1 MYLLA
6 IILYYIMV
14 INLLRK
20 LMNSKQ
26 YELKLKLIKTNAAY
40 RLGCPII
47 SDAEYDILLDQF
59 KQAVSEEEYNELR
72 ISLLEKEGE
81 IPHPY
86 IMGSL
91 DKVKSDEEDTG
102 FEKWIKAVKAE
113 ELHVSAKVDG
123 CSLRLEYKNGELV
136 DAVTRG
142 DGYKGTSIYNKAL
155 YFAPVNLN
163 IPFTGHIRG
172 ECTLTKTSF
181 RQLCENT
188 KTECKNL
195 RNSTVGLVNSK
206 EVPIENVSLLTFI
219 AYEIIGSWRTKSDQY
234 QKLIDMKFTVPNN
247 WIIPINTNIP
257 DLKKT
262 LNAFFNILLNEAEYD
277 IDGLVLTPSTN
288 KIFENEYIPKNIIAY
303 KTNQLV
309 KETKLL
315 DIEWNISKAGYF
327 TPVALLEPIELGGA
341 MVSRASLYNVE
352 NVRNLNIA
360 YGSTVTVL
368 KAGDI
373 IPKVCNVDNTKLAE
387 VKLIPIP
394 TICPHCNTILITSGV
409 ELRCTNTKCKGQS
422 LLKVTDF
429 IIKIGIENVS
439 TKSLENFGI
448 INFTDLFKWRPDP
461 AYKSQIKFYDEITK
475 KIFNNSKV
483 NIFTAL
489 DFDGV
494 GSKIINK
501 LIEAFGFDNVINGRI
516 DINGVLPKG
525 IKETTIN
532 NFFIPLQEN
541 KLIFDTIISDERY
554 SEPQIQK
561 STVNSA
567 NLPLIG
573 KSYCFT
579 GSLNTM
585 TRPDAQKRVEE
596 LGGKA
601 ASGISKTLTYLVT
614 NDTESGSSK
623 NQKAKLLGVKI
634 IDEKEFLTHINN
646 VEFDLG

>member
-1 MYLLA
+1 
-6 IILYYIMV
+6 
-14 INLLRK
+14 
-20 LMNSKQ
+20 MNSKQ
-26 YELKLKLIKTNAAY
+26 HELKLKLIKTNAAY

-47 SDAEYDILLDQF
+47 SDAEYDIILDQF
-59 KQAVSEEEYNELR
+59 KQAVTEEEYNELR
-72 ISLLEKEGE
+72 TSLLEKTGE
-81 IPHPY
+81 VEHPY

-91 DKVKSDEEDTG
+91 DKVKSDEEDVG
-102 FEKWIKAVKAE
+102 FEKWIKVVKAE
-113 ELHVSAKVDG
+113 ELHASAKVDG
-123 CSLRLEYKNGELV
+123 CSLRLEYKNGELIN
-136 DAVTRG
+136 AVTRG
-142 DGYKGTSIYNKAL
+142 DGYRGTSIYNKAL
-155 YFAPVNLN
+155 YFAPVSLN

-219 AYEIIGSWRTKSDQY
+219 AYEIIGSWQTKADQY
-234 QKLIDMKFTVPNN
+234 QKLIDMQFTVPTNKN
-247 WIIPINTNIP
+247 ISITGRNISEIKNELNT
-257 DLKKT
+257 
-262 LNAFFNILLNEAEYD
+262 FFNTLLTESSYD
-277 IDGLVLTPSTN
+277 IDGLVLSPSTN

-315 DIEWNISKAGYF
+315 GVEWNISKAGYF
-327 TPVALLEPIELGGA
+327 SPVALLEPIELGGA
-341 MVSRASLYNVE
+341 MVGRASLYNVE
-352 NVRNLNIA
+352 NVRNLNLA
-360 YGSTVTVL
+360 YGSIVTVC
-368 KAGDI
+368 KRGDI
-373 IPKVCNVDNTKLAE
+373 IPAIINVDNTKLTE
-387 VKLIPIP
+387 PKVIHIP
-394 TICPHCNTILITSGV
+394 TVCPHCNVTLITSGV

-429 IIKIGIENVS
+429 IVKIGIENVS
-439 TKSLENFGI
+439 TKSLENFGVI
-448 INFTDLFKWRPDP
+448 TFTDLFSWRPDSN
-461 AYKSQIKFYDEITK
+461 YKSQVKFYDEIIK

-483 NIFTAL
+483 NIFTTL

-494 GSKIINK
+494 GSKVINK

-516 DINGVLPKG
+516 DINGPLPKG

-532 NFFIPLQEN
+532 NFFIPLQDN

-561 STVNSA
+561 STVNST
-567 NLPLIG
+567 NLPLVG

-596 LGGKA
+596 LGGKS

-634 IDEKEFLTHINN
+634 IDENEFLTHINN